1 MKEEDTK
8 EGLLERIKNIEDK
21 KKEKLHEIKYQGERH
36 SNMVNEQ
43 WKKERA

>member
-8 EGLLERIKNIEDK
+8 ERLLERIKNIEGK
-21 KKEKLHEIKYQGERH
+21 KKEKLDEIKYQGERQ
-36 SNMVNEQ
+36 SNMVNEK